1 MKAIKY
7 VLAGMLTMGLSAT
20 TMAQEVDYSVAL
32 KPIQQAFEA
41 APNNPNAAKDLIKQ
55 YTKEFKK
62 TKAHL

>member
-32 KPIQQAFEA
+32 KPIQQAF
-41 APNNPNAAKDLIKQ
+41 
-55 YTKEFKK
+55 
-62 TKAHL
+62 